1 MHTVRDAI
9 CAWDTRITD
18 GCLTQTGVGT
28 LLKHSQHTLG
38 SEEGCHDRNSVY
50 VNMCS
55 FFAGEKTEKNL
66 KDMSCQIYAC
76 AVQEEL
82 VGYCET
88 VSYTRPLW
96 RGKMRSPVK

>member
-18 GCLTQTGVGT
+18 GCLTQTGVET

-38 SEEGCHDRNSVY
+38 SEEGCRDRNSVY

-55 FFAGEKTEKNL
+55 FFAGEKTEKN
-66 KDMSCQIYAC
+66 
-76 AVQEEL
+76 QERYEL
-82 VGYCET
+82 SNLCMCG
-88 VSYTRPLW
+88 P
-96 RGKMRSPVK
+96 RGAGGLL